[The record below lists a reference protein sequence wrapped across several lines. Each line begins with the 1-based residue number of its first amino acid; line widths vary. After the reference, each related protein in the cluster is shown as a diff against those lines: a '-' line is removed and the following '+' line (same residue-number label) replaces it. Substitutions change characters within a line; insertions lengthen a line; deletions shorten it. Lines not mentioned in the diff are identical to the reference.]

1 MNIGVVN
8 LRVRLF
14 GVRSLKEKRGILKR
28 LINDLRKKY
37 NISISEVG
45 AHDSKNFF
53 EIGIAMVNTDRALIE
68 KVFDAII
75 DYLDLYPGMEIE
87 EAEKEVW

>member
-1 MNIGVVN
+1 MSVGVVS

-45 AHDSKNFF
+45 AHDSKSFF
-53 EIGIAMVNTDRALIE
+53 EIGIAMVNTDRAVIE
-68 KVFDAII
+68 RVFDSII
-75 DYLDLYPGMEIE
+75 DYLDLYPGMEVEEIE
-87 EAEKEVW
+87 REVW

>member
-87 EAEKEVW
+87 EAEREVW